1 MRRMVNGTVLL
12 KTERGSYMVRSKK
25 FNGRIADIIIYFI
38 LILIIIICLIP
49 IINTLALS
57 LSSSIAANAGKV
69 FLWPVDFTMASYDQI
84 INDSAYLRAL
94 IVSFART
101 IVGTTVTFVIIVF
114 MAYPLSKS
122 AKIFPKR
129 NIYLWFIIGAM
140 LFSGGLIPTFMV
152 ISKLGLI
159 NSFWSMIIPCA
170 VPVFSMILIM
180 NYMKGLPAEVEESSQ
195 IDGASPLTT
204 LVHIIVPM
212 SKPVLATVALFTA
225 SGHWNQYFD
234 AMIYMNDPSK
244 WPVQTYIQS
253 LNVSVQQISS
263 VTDPNEIARLL
274 KISGVTFN
282 AAKVF
287 VAMIPILIVYPFVQK
302 FFVGGIV
309 MGAVKG

>member
-1 MRRMVNGTVLL
+1 
-12 KTERGSYMVRSKK
+12 MVRSKK
-25 FNGRIADIIIYFI
+25 LSGRISNVIIYFI
-38 LILIIIICLIP
+38 LILIITICLIP

-69 FLWPVDFTMASYDQI
+69 FLWPVDFTVASYGQI
-84 INDSAYLRAL
+84 LNDSAYLRAL

-101 IVGTTVTFVIIVF
+101 IIGTMVTFVIIVL

-122 AKIFPKR
+122 SKIFPMH

-140 LFSGGLIPTFMV
+140 LFSGGLIPTYMV
-152 ISKLGLI
+152 VFKLGLI

-170 VPVFSMILIM
+170 VPVFNVILIM

-195 IDGASPLTT
+195 MDGASPFTNLI
-204 LVHIIVPM
+204 HIVVPM
-212 SKPVLATVALFTA
+212 CKPVLATVALFTA

-253 LNVSVQQISS
+253 LNVSLQQMST
-263 VTDPNEIARLL
+263 VTDPNEIARLM

-282 AAKVF
+282 SAKVF
-287 VAMIPILIVYPFVQK
+287 VAMIPILFVYPFVQK

>member
-1 MRRMVNGTVLL
+1 M
-12 KTERGSYMVRSKK
+12 
-25 FNGRIADIIIYFI
+25 
-38 LILIIIICLIP
+38 IICLIP

-57 LSSSIAANAGKV
+57 LSSSVAANAGKV
-69 FLWPVDFTMASYDQI
+69 FLWPIDFTIASYDQI
-84 INDSAYLRAL
+84 LNDSAYLKAL

-101 IVGTTVTFVIIVF
+101 TVGTAFTFVIIIL

-122 AKIFPKR
+122 SKTFPMH

-140 LFSGGLIPTFMV
+140 LFSGGLIPAYMV
-152 ISKLGLI
+152 VFKLGLI

-170 VPVFSMILIM
+170 VPVFSVILIM

-195 IDGASPLTT
+195 MDGASPLTT
-204 LVHIIVPM
+204 LVYIIAPM
-212 SKPVLATVALFTA
+212 CKPVLATVALFTA

-234 AMIYMNDPSK
+234 AMIYMNDPTK

-253 LNVSVQQISS
+253 LNVSVQQMAS
-263 VTDPNEIARLL
+263 VTDPNEIARLM

-282 AAKVF
+282 SAKVF

>member
-1 MRRMVNGTVLL
+1 
-12 KTERGSYMVRSKK
+12 MVRSK
-25 FNGRIADIIIYFI
+25 NLSGRIANVIIYFI

-57 LSSSIAANAGKV
+57 LSSSVAANAGNV
-69 FLWPVDFTMASYDQI
+69 FIWPVEFTMASYDQI
-84 INDSAYLRAL
+84 LNDSAYLRAL

-101 IVGTTVTFVIIVF
+101 IVGTMVTFVIIIL

-122 AKIFPKR
+122 SKVFPMH

-140 LFSGGLIPTFMV
+140 LFSGGLIPTYMV
-152 ISKLGLI
+152 VFKMGLI

-170 VPVFSMILIM
+170 VPVFNVILIM
-180 NYMKGLPAEVEESSQ
+180 NYMKGLPVEVEESSQ
-195 IDGASPLTT
+195 IDGASPLTN
-204 LVHIIVPM
+204 LIYIIVPM
-212 SKPVLATVALFTA
+212 CKPVLATVALFTA

-253 LNVSVQQISS
+253 LNVSVQQMAY
-263 VTDPNEIARLL
+263 VTDPNEIARLM

-282 AAKVF
+282 SAKVF

>member
-1 MRRMVNGTVLL
+1 MASGIVLL
-12 KTERGSYMVRSKK
+12 KIERGINMVRSKK
-25 FNGRIADIIIYFI
+25 LSGRIADIIICFI
-38 LILIIIICLIP
+38 LLLIIIICLIP

-57 LSSSIAANAGKV
+57 LSSSVAANAGKV
-69 FLWPVDFTMASYDQI
+69 FLWPVDFTIASYDQI
-84 INDSAYLRAL
+84 LNDSAYLRAL

-101 IVGTTVTFVIIVF
+101 IVGTMVTFVIIIL
-114 MAYPLSKS
+114 MAYPLSKNS
-122 AKIFPKR
+122 KVFPMH

-140 LFSGGLIPTFMV
+140 LFSGGLIPTYMV
-152 ISKLGLI
+152 VYKLGLI

-170 VPVFSMILIM
+170 VPVFSAILIM
-180 NYMKGLPAEVEESSQ
+180 NYMKGLPAEIEESSQ
-195 IDGASPLTT
+195 IDGASPFTN
-204 LVHIIVPM
+204 LVYIIVPM
-212 SKPVLATVALFTA
+212 CKPVLATVALFTA

-253 LNVSVQQISS
+253 LNVSVQQMSS
-263 VTDPNEIARLL
+263 VTDPNEIARLM

-282 AAKVF
+282 SAKVF

>member
-1 MRRMVNGTVLL
+1 MSSGIVLL
-12 KTERGSYMVRSKK
+12 ELERGVYMVRSKT
-25 FNGRIADIIIYFI
+25 FGGRLADGIIYFI
-38 LILIIIICLIP
+38 LVLIIVICLIP

-57 LSSSIAANAGKV
+57 LSSSTAANAGKV
-69 FLWPVDFTMASYDQI
+69 FLWPVEFTKASYQQI
-84 INDSAYLRAL
+84 LEDSAYLKA
-94 IVSFART
+94 IMVSFART
-101 IVGTTVTFVIIVF
+101 IVGTAVTFVVIVL
-114 MAYPLSKS
+114 MAYPLSKTTK
-122 AKIFPKR
+122 AFPIR
-129 NIYLWFIIGAM
+129 NIYMWFLIGAM
-140 LFSGGLIPTFMV
+140 LFSGGLIPTYLV
-152 ISKLGLI
+152 VYKLGLI
-159 NSFWSMIIPCA
+159 NSFWSMILPCA
-170 VPVFSMILIM
+170 VPIFSVILIM

-204 LVHIIVPM
+204 LIQIIMPM

-234 AMIYMNDPSK
+234 AMIYMNNPEK

-253 LNVSVQQISS
+253 LNVSVQQIAS

-282 AAKVF
+282 ASKVF

-302 FFVGGIV
+302 FFVGGII